1 MAYAN
6 KTISN
11 PATGQEIRFVHTA
24 RDTGGRLLEMESHF
38 QPHSL
43 EPIPHYHPLQTE
55 YFTALSGAI
64 VVRLGAVIKVLK
76 AGETLRIPP
85 HTVHSMWNPFEE
97 KAVVSWKMEP
107 ALDTEYFLETGMG
120 LAREGKTGKNGMPPL
135 LQVALLANRYDK
147 VFRLASP
154 PYWVQKTLFALLTPL
169 AWLRGYRASYAKY
182 LD

>member
-24 RDTGGRLLEMESHF
+24 RDTKGLLLEMESHF
-38 QPHSL
+38 NPGSL
-43 EPIPHYHPLQTE
+43 EPVPHYHPLQTE
-55 YFTALSGAI
+55 HFTVLSGAI
-64 VVRLGAVIKVLK
+64 MVRLNGAIKVLK
-76 AGETLRIPP
+76 TGEALRIPP
-85 HTVHSMWNPFEE
+85 NTVHSMWNPFEE
-97 KAVVSWKMEP
+97 EAVVSWKMEP

-135 LQVALLANRYDK
+135 LQVALLANRYAD
-147 VFRLASP
+147 VYRLASP
-154 PYWVQKTLFALLTPL
+154 PYWLQKTLFTLLAPF